1 MKMRFFM
8 VIALLGAAC
17 GAQEAVPSGNVL
29 TNRDVVTL
37 ADAGFG
43 LEFIVEMIGTS
54 RTEFD
59 TTADAIAELRK
70 HGVKDDII
78 RAMRNVHVSENKAA
92 APAFDSVRTEPIR
105 VFVEA
110 GPSPAQTAEI
120 VHSLA
125 VNCPALLVTSR
136 KDAATFLI
144 VLDRTARKVLRRA
157 TTKMVVFDRAGDT
170 VYGSER
176 PLGKAARGFC
186 PLAKNLPGAK
196 VEESL
201 PGSRFSLR

>member
-78 RAMRNVHVSENKAA
+78 RATVRLPNA
-92 APAFDSVRTEPIR
+92 APS
-105 VFVEA
+105 
-110 GPSPAQTAEI
+110 
-120 VHSLA
+120 
-125 VNCPALLVTSR
+125 
-136 KDAATFLI
+136 
-144 VLDRTARKVLRRA
+144 
-157 TTKMVVFDRAGDT
+157 
-170 VYGSER
+170 
-176 PLGKAARGFC
+176 
-186 PLAKNLPGAK
+186 
-196 VEESL
+196 
-201 PGSRFSLR
+201 GSRSKLKPEKFF